1 MIAQVSIISPH
12 QTQSMTRAY
21 LIAYLA
27 TADCYPEVVQD
38 ISQVAQTWRNEI
50 NGLTT
55 FVPYEDSISLRTYC
69 RIFYELKVDPPKEH
83 GYDSDYAVFS
93 TFMDK

>member
-1 MIAQVSIISPH
+1 
-12 QTQSMTRAY
+12 MTRLY

-27 TADCYPEVVQD
+27 TVECNPYNDKNLSE
-38 ISQVAQTWRNEI
+38 SSQTWKNSI

-55 FVPYEDSISLRTYC
+55 LVPYEDFLSLRTYC

-83 GYDSDYAVFS
+83 GYDSDYSVFS
-93 TFMDK
+93 SFLD